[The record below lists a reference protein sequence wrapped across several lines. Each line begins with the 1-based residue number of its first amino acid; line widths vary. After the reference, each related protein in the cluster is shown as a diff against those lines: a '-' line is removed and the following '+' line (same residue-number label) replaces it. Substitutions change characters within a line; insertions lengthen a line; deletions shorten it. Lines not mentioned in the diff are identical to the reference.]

1 MSWTTQ
7 AELRARVQ
15 RWWDDGDLLACAGG
29 DGAPFPRRLVCK
41 GPASG
46 ELVERFDE
54 VRRWS
59 AALCGMPHV
68 RITMRE
74 FRHAVLGRNALPDQ
88 VWVDTLDDALAI
100 VGTTR
105 DTARYLELFDMVR
118 RRQPGLSAWMQAGPL
133 RALGLEADWPPL
145 LDVVAW
151 LQAHPRPGIYLRQVD
166 IPGVHG
172 KFIESRRGVLGE
184 LLDLVLPAGAI
195 DERGK
200 GMTGFAARY
209 GFRDKPPRV
218 RFRMLDVAHR
228 LLGAAGEQDMT
239 LDAESFACLT
249 PAVSRV
255 FITEN
260 EINYLAFPAI
270 ADSMILFGAGYGFD
284 MLAEADWLTHRQ
296 IIYWGDI
303 DTHGYA
309 ILDQLRARLPHVRSL
324 LMDSATLLAHRELW
338 SAESKPLS
346 RDLPRLD
353 RDEADVYD
361 TLRNMR
367 LGRNVRLEQE
377 MIGYGWLQRRLG
389 EL

>member
-1 MSWTTQ
+1 MNWTTQ
-7 AELRARVQ
+7 ADLRARVQ
-15 RWWDDGDLLACAGG
+15 RWWDNGDLLACAVGAGG
-29 DGAPFPRRLVCK
+29 PFPRRLVCK
-41 GPASG
+41 GPASS

-59 AALCGMPHV
+59 AELCSLPHV
-68 RITMRE
+68 RIEMRE
-74 FRHAVLGRNALPDQ
+74 FRHAVLGRNALPEQ
-88 VWVDTLDDALAI
+88 AWVDTLDDALAI
-100 VGTTR
+100 VGKKR
-105 DTARYLELFDMVR
+105 DTARYLQLFDMVR
-118 RRQPGLSAWMQAGPL
+118 TRQPALTGWMQAEPL
-133 RALGLEADWPPL
+133 RALALDADWPEL

-184 LLDLVLPAGAI
+184 LLDLALPAGAI
-195 DERGK
+195 DASSK

-209 GFRDKPPRV
+209 GFRDKPLRV
-218 RFRMLDVAHR
+218 RFRMLDAVHR
-228 LLGAAGEQDMT
+228 LLGTAGEQDMT
-239 LDAESFACLT
+239 LEAESFARLA
-249 PAVSRV
+249 PAAGRV

-260 EINYLAFPAI
+260 EINYLAFPAM

-284 MLAEADWLTHRQ
+284 MLAEAEWLKDRQ
-296 IIYWGDI
+296 LIYWGDI

-309 ILDQLRARLPHVRSL
+309 ILDQLRARLPHVTSL

-338 SAESKPLS
+338 STESKPLN

-361 TLRNMR
+361 ALRNMT
-367 LGRNVRLEQE
+367 LGRNLRLEQE